1 MKKLFEEIIER
12 TAIPE
17 PGGYLEKVSRVI
29 EILNEENKS
38 IRPDAEDNSPGGI
51 IHLYHDIPTIIIPD
65 IHGRKQMIRGLINL
79 KTEEKSF
86 FQLMEDKEIQ
96 VLCVGDGVHS
106 ELAGKERWQAALKE
120 YEKGYRKH
128 KYMDSEMLDNLG
140 LMEMIIELKI
150 SYPDN
155 FHFLKGNHENIK
167 NEETGGDHPFR
178 KFVFEGDMVKSWILQ
193 FMGEYFLD
201 KYSDFEKN
209 LPIMAIGEN
218 FMVSHA
224 EPKRFYEP
232 EEIINYHTETIHGLT
247 WTANGES
254 EEGAVDAMLDFYLPE
269 KNRGE
274 KLYFGGHRTITGT
287 YKLREGGSFV
297 QIHNPFN
304 LQVVY
309 IKPHSIIDLEQDII
323 DISGS

>member
-1 MKKLFEEIIER
+1 MKTFIEEILKR
-12 TAIPE
+12 TTIPE
-17 PGGYLEKVSRVI
+17 PKEYLEKVSKVI
-29 EILNEENKS
+29 DILNEENKS
-38 IRPDAEDNSPGGI
+38 IRPDSDDGSPGGI

-65 IHGRKQMIRGLINL
+65 IHGRMQLIKGLINL
-79 KTEEKSF
+79 KTDEKSF

-106 ELAGKERWQAALKE
+106 ELVGKERWQAAFKE

-128 KYMDSEMLDNLG
+128 KSIDSEMLDNLG
-140 LMEMIIELKI
+140 LMEMILEMKI
-150 SYPDN
+150 SFPDN

-178 KFVFEGDMVKSWILQ
+178 KFVFEGDMVKTWVQQ
-193 FMGEYFLD
+193 FLGELFLD
-201 KYSDFEKN
+201 IYSEFEKK
-209 LPIMAIGEN
+209 LPLLAVGEN

-224 EPKRFYEP
+224 EPKRFYKP
-232 EEIINYHTETIHGLT
+232 EEILNYHSETIHGLT

-254 EEGAVDAMLDFYLPE
+254 EEGAVQAMLDFYLPE
-269 KNRGE
+269 KKDGE

-287 YKLREGGSFV
+287 YKLRAGGSFV
-297 QIHNPFN
+297 QIHNPWN

-309 IKPHSIIDLEQDII
+309 IKPDSIIDLEQDII